1 MTRLS
6 PLLALALAGCTHA
19 SPAAAPQ
26 PAAPVAAAASWS
38 PLETIVGYRLMASGI
53 QGASEFSV
61 LGVSPPVSA
70 VTKSGQRFMI
80 RPGTHEVL
88 RLDDQGGLAAWGGL
102 GGEKGRFNQPASL
115 SASNEAIYVADTFN
129 HRVQI
134 FGHDGQPLGQWGSFG
149 SRPGQLINPRSV
161 EVLPGGL
168 VAVTDDFR
176 VQFFTA
182 PGAFL
187 TELPIAMG
195 AAPKG
200 AAVGA
205 PDAEAL
211 RKERDAMLAHL
222 EAMLEDYRQ
231 ALSGLKPEQ
240 RPAAR
245 LAMITG
251 LKATAEKLMTQA
263 SGQLAAAVITAAV
276 QRLIDAS
283 LPPAQQ
289 VLSVGMIGS
298 VSQPVNGVRAPG
310 SMGGDLTGAFGE
322 ERARLIEQQM
332 AAADASLEGSG
343 MDRVEDLSQ
352 KRNEAFERMI
362 AFIKKMQETRSSTV
376 EALR

>member
-6 PLLALALAGCTHA
+6 PLLALALAMVGCTHTA
-19 SPAAAPQ
+19 PAPM

-38 PLETIVGYRLMASGI
+38 PLETVVGYRLMSSGI
-53 QGASEFSV
+53 SGASDFSV

-70 VTKSGQRFMI
+70 VTPGGQRFMI

-88 RLDDQGGLAAWGGL
+88 RLDDQDGLAAWGGL
-102 GGEKGRFNQPASL
+102 GGEKGRFNQPTSL
-115 SASNEAIYVADTFN
+115 SASHEAVYVADTFN
-129 HRVQI
+129 HRVQR
-134 FGHDGQPLGQWGSFG
+134 FGHDGEALGQWGSFG
-149 SRPGQLINPRSV
+149 SRPGQFINPRSV

-182 PGAFL
+182 PGAFMA
-187 TELPIAMG
+187 ELPIAMG
-195 AAPKG
+195 ATPKG
-200 AAVGA
+200 ADGTS

-211 RKERDAMLAHL
+211 RHERDAMLAAL
-222 EAMLEDYRQ
+222 QAVLQDYSQ
-231 ALSGLKPEQ
+231 ALSGLRPDQ
-240 RPAAR
+240 QPAAR
-245 LAMITG
+245 QAMIAG
-251 LKATAEKLMTQA
+251 LKATAGKLMTQA

-276 QRLIDAS
+276 RRLIDAS

-310 SMGGDLTGAFGE
+310 IMGGDLTGAFGE
-322 ERARLIEQQM
+322 ERARLIEEQM
-332 AAADASLEGSG
+332 KAADASLEGSG

-362 AFIKKMQETRSSTV
+362 AFIKKMQETRSSTA